1 MTRTASEQ
9 SIPNLHSSSDTNGSD
24 AKRWD
29 FWIDRG
35 GTFTDIVAK
44 TPQGQFLTRKLLS
57 ENPTAYED
65 AALQGIRDFLN
76 VEATAPI
83 PNQLISSVKMGT
95 TVATNA
101 LLERKGEPTVLIIT
115 AGLRDVLEIGY
126 QVRPKTFALNIEKPE
141 VLYQDVIE
149 VSERF
154 DDEGNEL
161 VALCEETVRQE
172 LQQRYEA
179 GFRSVAI
186 VLMHAYKF
194 PEHELRIAAIAKEI
208 GFSQISTSHDVSP
221 MVRIV
226 PRGDTTVVDA
236 YLSPILRRYVQR
248 VGAAIGA
255 ETGGGTSSKTSTG
268 TDENTAMV
276 EAKSVSSDSK
286 RLQFMRS
293 SGGLTAASKFQ
304 GRDAILSGPAGGI
317 IGAVR
322 TSELAGFNKIIG
334 FDMGGTSTDVSHY
347 AGDFE
352 RAFETQVAGV
362 RMSVPMMSVHTV
374 AAGGGS
380 ILHVD
385 EQRFRVGPE
394 SAGAFPG
401 PMSYRNGGPLT
412 VTDANVCLGKV
423 DPRFFPKLFGP
434 QHNQAIDDEA
444 VKAAFAEIAQQQSTQ
459 SSPEHVAEGFLTIA
473 IEHMAQAIKKI
484 SIERGYDVQ
493 QYALTCFGG
502 AGGQHACLVADR
514 LGMQTIFIHPFAS
527 ILSAYG
533 MGLAD
538 IRSQRTETFQ
548 KVMDPSGLEALN
560 AAFARLKAHTS
571 KELKDQGIEDAEQ
584 SHSATVFLRY
594 QGTDT
599 TLPISQA
606 TIDQM
611 QQDFEA
617 QHAAQYGFIS
627 PDKAIIVESISM
639 ESAGG
644 GQYIDEPV
652 YPLAESAVPDAQYTT
667 QVFSGGAWHN
677 TPIYSLAELLPGHQ
691 VQGPAIIIEDNGTV
705 IVEPN
710 WLASMTEHKHL
721 VLKKRAVDALEN
733 SDTQNTP
740 AVSHEKSDPVLVEI
754 FNNQFM
760 SIAEQMGIVLRN
772 TSSSVNIK
780 ERLDFSCAVFDVQG
794 QLIANAPHIPV
805 HLGSMDATVKVLIQS
820 GLSIEVGDVFIH
832 NDPFNGGSHLPD
844 VTVITPIFDQ
854 QKENVMFF
862 VASRAHHADIGG
874 IAPGSMS
881 PKAKTIIEEG
891 VVIPCMKLVSKG
903 RFLHDELQALM
914 QGATYPVRNFNQ
926 NVADL
931 QAQIG
936 ANRRGYQELL
946 KLVDEHTLGV
956 VNTYTQHIMDNA
968 EESVRRTID
977 TLQGGEY
984 RYEMDGGLH
993 ICVKVAVDHANRSAS
1008 IDFTGTSPQQPNNF
1022 NAPGAI
1028 TQAVVLYVFR
1038 CLVDSDIPLNAGCM
1052 RPLSI
1057 LVPEGSMLNPVYPA
1071 AVVAGNVEVSQ
1082 AATNALFGALGTLGM
1097 SQGTMNNLTFGN
1109 AKYQYYETI
1118 CSGAPAVPGFDGAA
1132 AVHTHMTNSRLTDPE
1147 ILESRYPVLLDKFIV
1162 RRGSGGKGQWD
1173 AGDGIERR
1181 IRFLAQMQC
1190 AILSGHREV
1199 PLAGVNGGDSGELGH
1214 NWIERNG
1221 QKWLDLTGNGETQ
1234 VQVNDVVVIQT
1245 PTGGGFGSVF
1255 DKTTD
1260 KATDKKT
1267 VDKKRVDKKRA
1278 DKKTQGKKTDTTG
1291 QGE

>member
-1 MTRTASEQ
+1 MLMTSMTNEQ
-9 SIPNLHSSSDTNGSD
+9 INPAIPATQ
-24 AKRWD
+24 RWD

-44 TPQGQFLTRKLLS
+44 DGQNNLFTKKLLS
-57 ENPTAYED
+57 ENPSAYED
-65 AALQGIRDFLN
+65 AALQGIREFLN
-76 VEATAPI
+76 VKSNGAI
-83 PNQLISSVKMGT
+83 PTELIGSVKMGT

-101 LLERKGEPTVLIIT
+101 LLERKGEPTVLVIT
-115 AGLRDVLEIGY
+115 QGLRDVLEIGY

-141 VLYQDVIE
+141 VLYSDVIE
-149 VSERF
+149 VVERF
-154 DDEGNEL
+154 DDQGNEL
-161 VALCEETVRQE
+161 IPLDEEAVRRD
-172 LQQRYEA
+172 LQQRYVA
-179 GFRSVAI
+179 GFRAVAI
-186 VLMHAYKF
+186 VLMHAYKY
-194 PEHELRIAAIAKEI
+194 PQHEQRIAAIADQI
-208 GFSQISTSHDVSP
+208 GFTQISSSYDVSP

-236 YLSPILRRYVQR
+236 YLSPILRQYVER

-255 ETGGGTSSKTSTG
+255 
-268 TDENTAMV
+268 
-276 EAKSVSSDSK
+276 SVNNSDDNR

-347 AGDFE
+347 AGEYE

-380 ILHVD
+380 VLHDD

-394 SAGAFPG
+394 SAGAYPG
-401 PMSYRNGGPLT
+401 PLCYRNGGPLT

-434 QHNQAIDDEA
+434 QHNQAIDGEA
-444 VKAAFAEIAQQQSTQ
+444 VQAAFTDIAKKQGTQ
-459 SSPEHVAEGFLTIA
+459 TSGEQVAEGFLTIA
-473 IEHMAQAIKKI
+473 IEHMANAIKKI

-493 QYALTCFGG
+493 SYALTCFGG
-502 AGGQHACLVADR
+502 AGGQHACLVAER

-538 IRSQRTETFQ
+538 IRSQRTETFNQ
-548 KVMDPSGLEALN
+548 VLN
-560 AAFARLKAHTS
+560 VTVVDTLRQAFARLKSSTGA
-571 KELKDQGIEDAEQ
+571 ELLEQ
-584 SHSATVFLRY
+584 DIAGAAQNHSATVFLRY

-599 TLPISQA
+599 TLPIHHGDVA
-606 TIDQM
+606 QM
-611 QQDFEA
+611 RTQFEA
-617 QHAAQYGFIS
+617 VHLAQYGFIAQ
-627 PDKAIIVESISM
+627 DKDIIIESISM

-644 GQYIDEPV
+644 GQSIDEPAFALTQE
-652 YPLAESAVPDAQYTT
+652 PLPPASSSTKI
-667 QVFSGGAWHN
+667 FSGGQWHKC
-677 TPIYSLAELLPGHQ
+677 PVYRLDKLLPGHE
-691 VQGPAIIIEDNGTV
+691 VAGPVIIIEDNGTV

-710 WLASMTEHKHL
+710 WTASMTAHKHL
-721 VLKKRAVDALEN
+721 VLNKQQILSA
-733 SDTQNTP
+733 TQPQTQGDKDDVRGPTNQP
-740 AVSHEKSDPVLVEI
+740 SDPVMVEV

-780 ERLDFSCAVFDVQG
+780 ERLDFSCAVFDISG

-805 HLGSMDATVKVLIQS
+805 HLGSMDATVKVLIGS
-820 GLSIEVGDVFIH
+820 GLSIDAGDVFIH

-854 QKENVMFF
+854 QQEQVIFY

-881 PKAKTIIEEG
+881 PKAKTILEEG
-891 VVIPCMKLVSKG
+891 VIIPCMKLVAKG
-903 RFLHDELQALM
+903 LFLHAQLETLM
-914 QGATYPVRNFNQ
+914 LGGVYPVRNFAQ
-926 NVADL
+926 NIADL

-936 ANRRGYQELL
+936 ANRRGNQELL
-946 KLVDEHTLGV
+946 KLVDEYGLSL

-968 EESVRRTID
+968 EQSVRLTID
-977 TLQGGEY
+977 TLTGGQYEY
-984 RYEMDGGLH
+984 HMDGGLK
-993 ICVKVAVDHANRSAS
+993 ICVTVDVDHARRSAT
-1008 IDFTGTSPQQPNNF
+1008 IDFTGTSAQQPTNF
-1022 NAPGAI
+1022 NAPAAI

-1052 RPLSI
+1052 RPLTI
-1057 LVPEGSMLNPVYPA
+1057 IVPQSSMLNPAYPA

-1082 AATNALFGALGTLGM
+1082 AAANALFGALGSLGM

-1109 AKYQYYETI
+1109 ARYQYYETI
-1118 CSGAPAVPGFDGAA
+1118 CSGAPAGPGFHGAA

-1147 ILESRYPVLLDKFIV
+1147 ILESRYPVLLEKFVI
-1162 RRGSGGKGQWD
+1162 RRGSGGKGQWH

-1181 IRFLAQMQC
+1181 IRFLADMQC

-1199 PLAGVNGGDSGELGH
+1199 ALAGVNGGQAGEIGH
-1214 NWIERNG
+1214 NWIERAG
-1221 QKWLDLTGNGETQ
+1221 QVLLDLGGCGETQ
-1234 VQVNDVVVIQT
+1234 VQCGDTVVIQT
-1245 PTGGGFGSVF
+1245 PTGGGFGQAS
-1255 DKTTD
+1255 
-1260 KATDKKT
+1260 
-1267 VDKKRVDKKRA
+1267 
-1278 DKKTQGKKTDTTG
+1278 Q
-1291 QGE
+1291 

>member
-1 MTRTASEQ
+1 M
-9 SIPNLHSSSDTNGSD
+9 SSAANKTSKPIQKSNQAISNADSPC
-24 AKRWD
+24 WD
-29 FWIDRG
+29 FWVDRG

-44 TPQGQFLTRKLLS
+44 DPQNRLLTRKLLS

-65 AALQGIRDFLN
+65 AALQGIRDFLS
-76 VEATAPI
+76 VEANAPI
-83 PNQLISSVKMGT
+83 PTQLIGSVKMGT

-101 LLERKGEPTVLIIT
+101 LLERKGEPTVLAIT
-115 AGLRDVLEIGY
+115 QGLRDVLEIGY

-141 VLYQDVIE
+141 VLYKDVIE
-149 VSERF
+149 ISERV
-154 DDEGNEL
+154 DNDGNVLVPLDEQAVGVN
-161 VALCEETVRQE
+161 
-172 LQQRYEA
+172 LQQQYNA
-179 GFRSVAI
+179 GYRSVAI
-186 VLMHAYKF
+186 VLMHAYKY
-194 PEHELRIAAIAKEI
+194 PEHELRVAQIAKEI

-255 ETGGGTSSKTSTG
+255 N
-268 TDENTAMV
+268 TDEQPK
-276 EAKSVSSDSK
+276 EGQQSSNR

-317 IGAVR
+317 IGAVC

-347 AGDFE
+347 AGDYE

-380 ILHVD
+380 VLHFD
-385 EQRFRVGPE
+385 QQRFRVGPE

-434 QHNQAIDDEA
+434 EHNQSIDDKV
-444 VKAAFAEIAQQQSTQ
+444 VKTAFNTIAQKQGMDASGEQ
-459 SSPEHVAEGFLTIA
+459 VAEGFLTIA

-548 KVMDPSGLEALN
+548 HVMAASSLAELQR
-560 AAFARLKAHTS
+560 AFARLQAHTAN
-571 KELKDQGIEDAEQ
+571 ELSEQGITSDAQ
-584 SHSATVFLRY
+584 SDSAKVFLRY
-594 QGTDT
+594 HGTDT
-599 TLPISQA
+599 TLPIGLGSIA
-606 TIDQM
+606 QM
-611 QQDFEA
+611 KTEFEA
-617 QHAAQYGFIS
+617 VHLAQYGFIS
-627 PDKAIIVESISM
+627 PEKDIVIESISM

-644 GQYIDEPV
+644 GQHIEEPV
-652 YPLAESAVPDAQYTT
+652 YPLTDNALPDAQENT
-667 QVFSGGAWHN
+667 QIFSGGQWHH
-677 TPIYSLAELLPGHQ
+677 TPIYSLNQLLPGHS

-705 IVEPN
+705 IVEPH
-710 WLASMTEHKHL
+710 WSAMMTTHKHL
-721 VLKKRAVDALEN
+721 VLQKEQI
-733 SDTQNTP
+733 SDTSKEQDSEQ
-740 AVSHEKSDPVLVEI
+740 VSHDKNQQSTVEQAKSDPVMVEI

-780 ERLDFSCAVFDVQG
+780 ERLDFSCAVFDLSG
-794 QLIANAPHIPV
+794 RLIANAPHIPV
-805 HLGSMDATVKVLIQS
+805 HLGSMDATVKVLIKS
-820 GLSIEVGDVFIH
+820 GLSIEAGDVFIH

-844 VTVITPIFDQ
+844 VTVITPIFDKQ
-854 QKENVMFF
+854 NEQVIFY

-881 PKAKTIIEEG
+881 PNAKTIIEEG
-891 VVIPCMKLVSKG
+891 VIIPCMKLVSKG
-903 RFLHDELQALM
+903 QFLHNELERLLL
-914 QGATYPVRNFNQ
+914 GAKYPVRNFSQ

-931 QAQIG
+931 HAQIG

-946 KLVDEHTLGV
+946 KLVDEHTLPV

-968 EESVRRTID
+968 EQSVRRTID
-977 TLQGGEY
+977 SLQGGQY
-984 RYEMDGGLH
+984 TYEMDGGLR
-993 ICVKVAVDHANRSAS
+993 ICVKVDVDRVTRSAR
-1008 IDFTGTSPQQPNNF
+1008 IDFTGTSAQQPSNF

-1052 RPLSI
+1052 RPLTI
-1057 LVPEGSMLNPVYPA
+1057 IVPQGSMLNPVYPA

-1109 AKYQYYETI
+1109 DEYQYYETI
-1118 CSGAPAVPGFDGAA
+1118 CSGAPAGPGFNGAA

-1147 ILESRYPVLLDKFIV
+1147 ILESRYPVLLEKFIV
-1162 RRGSGGKGQWD
+1162 RRGSGGKGHWH

-1181 IRFLAQMQC
+1181 IRFLANMQC

-1199 PLAGVNGGDSGELGH
+1199 PLAGVKGGQAGELGH
-1214 NWIERNG
+1214 NWIERGG
-1221 QKWLDLTGNGETQ
+1221 QKWFDLGGSGEAA
-1234 VQVNDVVVIQT
+1234 VQCGDVVVIQT
-1245 PTGGGFGSVF
+1245 PTGGGFGAV
-1255 DKTTD
+1255 
-1260 KATDKKT
+1260 
-1267 VDKKRVDKKRA
+1267 
-1278 DKKTQGKKTDTTG
+1278 
-1291 QGE
+1291 GEDE

>member
-1 MTRTASEQ
+1 MSSTA
-9 SIPNLHSSSDTNGSD
+9 NKSSKPIQNPSQAISNADSPC
-24 AKRWD
+24 WD
-29 FWIDRG
+29 FWVDRG

-44 TPQGQFLTRKLLS
+44 DPQNRLLTKKLLS

-65 AALQGIRDFLN
+65 AALQGIRDFLGIDGD
-76 VEATAPI
+76 API
-83 PNQLISSVKMGT
+83 PTHLIGSVKMGT

-101 LLERKGEPTVLIIT
+101 LLERKGEPTVLAIT
-115 AGLRDVLEIGY
+115 QGLRDVLEIGY

-141 VLYQDVIE
+141 LLYQDVIE
-149 VSERF
+149 VTERF
-154 DDEGNEL
+154 DNDGNVLVPLDEQ
-161 VALCEETVRQE
+161 AVRRN
-172 LQQRYEA
+172 LQQQYVA
-179 GFRSVAI
+179 GYRSVAI
-186 VLMHAYKF
+186 VLMHAYKY
-194 PEHELRIAAIAKEI
+194 PEHELRVAHIAKEI

-255 ETGGGTSSKTSTG
+255 NTDDQPQQEGQQSS
-268 TDENTAMV
+268 N
-276 EAKSVSSDSK
+276 K

-347 AGDFE
+347 AGDYE

-380 ILHVD
+380 VLHFD

-434 QHNQAIDDEA
+434 EHKQAIDDKV
-444 VKAAFAEIAQQQSTQ
+444 VKSAFNAIAQKQGMDASGEQ
-459 SSPEHVAEGFLTIA
+459 VAEGFLTIA

-493 QYALTCFGG
+493 KYALTCFGG

-538 IRSQRTETFQ
+538 VRSQRTETFQ
-548 KVMDPSGLEALN
+548 HVMDASSLADLHQ
-560 AAFARLKAHTS
+560 AFSRLKAHTGN
-571 KELKDQGIEDAEQ
+571 ELTEQGITSDAQ
-584 SHSATVFLRY
+584 THSATVFLRY

-599 TLPISQA
+599 TLPIVQGSI
-606 TIDQM
+606 TQM
-611 QQDFEA
+611 QAEFESV
-617 QHAAQYGFIS
+617 HLAQYGFIS
-627 PDKAIIVESISM
+627 PDKDIIIESISM

-644 GQYIDEPV
+644 GQHIDEPV
-652 YPLAESAVPDAQYTT
+652 YPLIDSGLPQAQEKTQIFSAGQ
-667 QVFSGGAWHN
+667 WHN
-677 TPIYSLAELLPGHQ
+677 TPIYQLNQLLPGHK

-710 WLASMTEHKHL
+710 WTANMTAHKHL
-721 VLKKRAVDALEN
+721 VLHKAQTASAAKTSNNDISATDKKQ
-733 SDTQNTP
+733 QNKP
-740 AVSHEKSDPVLVEI
+740 EQEQSDPVLVEI

-780 ERLDFSCAVFDVQG
+780 ERLDFSCAVFDLSG
-794 QLIANAPHIPV
+794 RLIANAPHIPV
-805 HLGSMDATVKVLIQS
+805 HLGSMDATVKVLIKS
-820 GLSIEVGDVFIH
+820 GLSIEAGDVFIH

-854 QKENVMFF
+854 HNEQVIFY

-891 VVIPCMKLVSKG
+891 VIIPCMKLVSKG
-903 RFLHDELQALM
+903 QFLQDELETLM
-914 QGATYPVRNFNQ
+914 LGAKYPVRNFAQ

-931 QAQIG
+931 HAQIG

-946 KLVDEHTLGV
+946 KLINEYTLPV

-977 TLQGGEY
+977 SLEGGQY
-984 RYEMDGGLH
+984 SYEMDGGLR
-993 ICVKVAVDHANRSAS
+993 ICVKVDVDRTTRSAS
-1008 IDFTGTSPQQPNNF
+1008 IDFTGTSAQQPSNF
-1022 NAPGAI
+1022 NAPAAI

-1052 RPLSI
+1052 RPLTI
-1057 LVPEGSMLNPVYPA
+1057 TVPQGSMLNPVYPA

-1109 AKYQYYETI
+1109 DEYQYYETI
-1118 CSGAPAVPGFDGAA
+1118 CSGAPAGPGFHGAA

-1147 ILESRYPVLLDKFIV
+1147 ILESRYPVLLDKFVV
-1162 RRGSGGKGQWD
+1162 RRDSGGKGQWH

-1181 IRFLAQMQC
+1181 IRFLANMQC

-1199 PLAGVNGGDSGELGH
+1199 PLAGVKGGQAGELGH
-1214 NWIERNG
+1214 NWIERDG
-1221 QKWLDLTGNGETQ
+1221 QKWCDLGGSNESE
-1234 VQVNDVVVIQT
+1234 VQSGDVVVIQT
-1245 PTGGGFGSVF
+1245 PTGGGFGRISE
-1255 DKTTD
+1255 D
-1260 KATDKKT
+1260 
-1267 VDKKRVDKKRA
+1267 
-1278 DKKTQGKKTDTTG
+1278 Q
-1291 QGE
+1291 

>member
-1 MTRTASEQ
+1 MTPMTNEQ
-9 SIPNLHSSSDTNGSD
+9 TNP
-24 AKRWD
+24 AQPATQRWD

-44 TPQGQFLTRKLLS
+44 DGQNNLFTKKLLS
-57 ENPTAYED
+57 ENPTAYDD
-65 AALQGIRDFLN
+65 AALQGIREFLN
-76 VEATAPI
+76 VENNGAI
-83 PNQLISSVKMGT
+83 PTELIGSVKMGT

-101 LLERKGEPTVLIIT
+101 LLERKGESTVLVIT
-115 AGLRDVLEIGY
+115 QGLRDVLEIGY

-141 VLYQDVIE
+141 VLYSDVIE
-149 VSERF
+149 VAERF
-154 DDEGNEL
+154 DDHGNEL
-161 VALCEETVRQE
+161 IPLDEQAVRSD
-172 LQQRYEA
+172 LQQRYVA
-179 GFRSVAI
+179 GFRAVAI

-194 PEHELRIAAIAKEI
+194 AQHEQRIAVIAAQI
-208 GFSQISTSHDVSP
+208 GFTQISTSHDVSP

-236 YLSPILRRYVQR
+236 YLSPILRQYVER

-255 ETGGGTSSKTSTG
+255 
-268 TDENTAMV
+268 
-276 EAKSVSSDSK
+276 SVNNSEDNR

-347 AGDFE
+347 AGEYE

-362 RMSVPMMSVHTV
+362 RMSVPMMNVHTV

-380 ILHVD
+380 VLHVD
-385 EQRFRVGPE
+385 EQRFRVGPQ
-394 SAGAFPG
+394 SAGAYPG
-401 PMSYRNGGPLT
+401 PLCYRNGGPLT

-434 QHNQAIDDEA
+434 QHNQAIDEKA
-444 VKAAFAEIAQQQSTQ
+444 VKSAFDDIAQKQGAGTSGEQ
-459 SSPEHVAEGFLTIA
+459 VAEGFLTIA

-493 QYALTCFGG
+493 TYALTCFGG
-502 AGGQHACLVADR
+502 AGGQHACLVAQR
-514 LGMQTIFIHPFAS
+514 LGMEKIFIHPFAS

-548 KVMDPSGLEALN
+548 HVMNSAVVDALRQ
-560 AAFARLKAHTS
+560 AFARLKSSTGA
-571 KELKDQGIEDAEQ
+571 ELLEQDIAGAAQ

-599 TLPISQA
+599 ALPVKHDDVA
-606 TIDQM
+606 QM
-611 QQDFEA
+611 RAQFEA
-617 QHAAQYGFIS
+617 VHLAQYGFMS
-627 PDKAIIVESISM
+627 ADKEIIIESISM
-639 ESAGG
+639 ESSGG
-644 GQYIDEPV
+644 GQRIDEPEFALTQE
-652 YPLAESAVPDAQYTT
+652 PLPSAHSSTEI
-667 QVFSGGAWHN
+667 FSGDRWH
-677 TPIYSLAELLPGHQ
+677 TCPVYHLEELLPGHEIA
-691 VQGPAIIIEDNGTV
+691 GPVIIIEDNGTV
-705 IVEPN
+705 VVEPN
-710 WLASMTEHKHL
+710 WIASITRHKHL
-721 VLKKRAVDALEN
+721 VLNRNQV
-733 SDTQNTP
+733 
-740 AVSHEKSDPVLVEI
+740 AVSTPEFTGKRDPVMVEV

-780 ERLDFSCAVFDVQG
+780 ERLDFSCAVFDVSG
-794 QLIANAPHIPV
+794 RLIANAPHIPV
-805 HLGSMDATVKVLIQS
+805 HLGSMDATVKVLIAS
-820 GLSIEVGDVFIH
+820 GLPIDGGDVFIH

-844 VTVITPIFDQ
+844 VTVITPIFDKQ
-854 QKENVMFF
+854 QEQVIFY

-881 PKAKTIIEEG
+881 PKAKTILEEG
-891 VVIPCMKLVSKG
+891 VIIPCMKLVSKG
-903 RFLHDELQALM
+903 RFLHDELETLM
-914 QGATYPVRNFNQ
+914 LGGAYPVRNLAQ
-926 NVADL
+926 NIADL

-936 ANRRGYQELL
+936 ANHRGYQELL
-946 KLVDEHTLGV
+946 KLVEEYGLSV

-977 TLQGGEY
+977 TLAGGEY
-984 RYEMDGGLH
+984 VYHMDGGLR
-993 ICVKVAVDHANRSAS
+993 ICVNVNVDHARRSAT
-1008 IDFTGTSPQQPNNF
+1008 IDFSGTSAQQPTNF
-1022 NAPGAI
+1022 NAPAAI

-1052 RPLSI
+1052 RPLTI
-1057 LVPEGSMLNPVYPA
+1057 IVPQGSMLNPEYPA

-1082 AATNALFGALGTLGM
+1082 AAANALFGALGSLGM

-1109 AKYQYYETI
+1109 AQYQYYETL
-1118 CSGAPAVPGFDGAA
+1118 CSGAPAGPGFHGAA

-1147 ILESRYPVLLDKFIV
+1147 ILESRYPVLLEKFVI
-1162 RRGSGGKGQWD
+1162 RRGSGGKGQWH

-1181 IRFLAQMQC
+1181 IRFLAGMQC

-1199 PLAGVNGGDSGELGH
+1199 PLAGVKGGQAGEIGH
-1214 NWIERNG
+1214 NWIERAG
-1221 QKWLDLTGNGETQ
+1221 QVLLDLGGCGETE
-1234 VQVNDVVVIQT
+1234 VQCGDTVVIQT
-1245 PTGGGFGSVF
+1245 PTGGGFGQ
-1255 DKTTD
+1255 
-1260 KATDKKT
+1260 AE
-1267 VDKKRVDKKRA
+1267 
-1278 DKKTQGKKTDTTG
+1278 Q
-1291 QGE
+1291 

>member
-9 SIPNLHSSSDTNGSD
+9 TTPNLQSSSDTNRSD

-44 TPQGQFLTRKLLS
+44 TPGGEFLTRKLLS

-83 PNQLISSVKMGT
+83 PSHLIGSVKMGT

-101 LLERKGEPTVLIIT
+101 LLERKGEPTVLVIT
-115 AGLRDVLEIGY
+115 QGLRDVLEIGY

-154 DDEGNEL
+154 DDQGNEL
-161 VALCEETVRQE
+161 VVLNEVAVRQD
-172 LQQRYEA
+172 LQQRYVA

-194 PEHELRIAAIAKEI
+194 PEHELRIAQIAKEI

-248 VGAAIGA
+248 VGVAIGA
-255 ETGGGTSSKTSTG
+255 DTGADIGSETSEYTSAGSETSTG
-268 TDENTAMV
+268 TDESTAIV
-276 EAKSVSSDSK
+276 DAKSASRDSK

-434 QHNQAIDDEA
+434 QHNQAIDDAA
-444 VKAAFAEIAQQQSTQ
+444 VKAAFAKIAEQQSTQ
-459 SSPEHVAEGFLTIA
+459 SSPEQVAEGFLTIA

-548 KVMDPSGLEALN
+548 QVMDASGLEALN
-560 AAFARLKAHTS
+560 DAFARLKVHTS
-571 KELKDQGIEDAEQ
+571 TELTEQGITAAEQ
-584 SHSATVFLRY
+584 THSATVFLRY

-599 TLPISQA
+599 TLPVSQGA
-606 TIDQM
+606 IDKM
-611 QQDFEA
+611 QADFEA
-617 QHAAQYGFIS
+617 QHTAQYGFIS
-627 PDKAIIVESISM
+627 PDKDIIVESISM

-644 GQYIDEPV
+644 GQNIDEPV
-652 YPLAESAVPDAQYTT
+652 YPLAESALPGVKHTT
-667 QVFSGGAWHN
+667 QIFSGGAWHS
-677 TPIYSLAELLPGHQ
+677 TPIYRLEQLLPGHQ

-705 IVEPN
+705 IVEPHWAAN
-710 WLASMTEHKHL
+710 MTKHKHL
-721 VLKKRAVDALEN
+721 VLKKNAAAQQKSEAHN
-733 SDTQNTP
+733 KK
-740 AVSHEKSDPVLVEI
+740 AISHHKSDPVLVEI

-780 ERLDFSCAVFDVQG
+780 ERLDFSCAVFDVHG

-820 GLSIEVGDVFIH
+820 GLSIDVGDVFIH

-844 VTVITPIFDQ
+844 VTVITPIFDKQ
-854 QKENVMFF
+854 NDKVIFF

-914 QGATYPVRNFNQ
+914 QGATYPVRNFDQ

-946 KLVDEHTLGV
+946 KLVDEYTLPV
-956 VNTYTQHIMDNA
+956 VSTYTQHIMDNA

-1008 IDFTGTSPQQPNNF
+1008 IDFTGTSAQQPNNF

-1057 LVPEGSMLNPVYPA
+1057 IVPEGSMLNPVYPA

-1109 AKYQYYETI
+1109 AQYQYYETI
-1118 CSGAPAVPGFDGAA
+1118 CSGAPAGPGFDGAA

-1181 IRFLAQMQC
+1181 IRFLADMQC

-1199 PLAGVNGGDSGELGH
+1199 PLAGVNGGGSGELGH
-1214 NWIERNG
+1214 NWIERKG
-1221 QKWLDLTGNGETQ
+1221 QTWLDLTGNGETQ

-1245 PTGGGFGSVF
+1245 PTGGGFGSVI
-1255 DKTTD
+1255 DKG
-1260 KATDKKT
+1260 TDKKT
-1267 VDKKRVDKKRA
+1267 ADQKTADKKRA
-1278 DKKTQGKKTDTTG
+1278 DKKTDTAER
-1291 QGE
+1291 GE

>member
-1 MTRTASEQ
+1 MTRTASEHSTPEPQ
-9 SIPNLHSSSDTNGSD
+9 SSSDTANTD
-24 AKRWD
+24 AQRWD
-29 FWIDRG
+29 FWVDRG

-44 TPQGQFLTRKLLS
+44 TPQGQLLTRKLLS

-65 AALQGIRDFLN
+65 AALQGIRDFLE
-76 VEATAPI
+76 VDGQAPI
-83 PNQLISSVKMGT
+83 PTDLIGSVKMGT

-101 LLERKGEPTVLIIT
+101 LLERKGEATVLVIT
-115 AGLRDVLEIGY
+115 EGLRDVLEIGY

-149 VSERF
+149 VPERM
-154 DDEGNEL
+154 DDQGNTL
-161 VALCEETVRQE
+161 KALNEDAVRQS
-172 LQQRYEA
+172 LQQRYVA
-179 GFRSVAI
+179 GYRSVAI
-186 VLMHAYKF
+186 VLMHAYKY
-194 PEHELRIAAIAKEI
+194 PQHELRIAQIAKEI

-248 VGAAIGA
+248 VGKAIGA
-255 ETGGGTSSKTSTG
+255 ETRAEQAGST
-268 TDENTAMV
+268 
-276 EAKSVSSDSK
+276 DSK

-347 AGDFE
+347 AGEFE

-380 ILHVD
+380 VLHVD

-444 VKAAFAEIAQQQSTQ
+444 VKAAFAKIAQQQGTANSGEQ
-459 SSPEHVAEGFLTIA
+459 IAEGFLTIA

-514 LGMQTIFIHPFAS
+514 LGMHTIFIHPFAS

-548 KVMDPSGLEALN
+548 QVMDASGLEALN
-560 AAFARLKAHTS
+560 EAFARLKTHTS
-571 KELKDQGIEDAEQ
+571 EELLEQGIDESVQ
-584 SHSATVFLRY
+584 THSATVFLRY

-599 TLPISQA
+599 TLPVSHGA
-606 TIDQM
+606 MDKM

-617 QHAAQYGFIS
+617 QHTAQYGFIS
-627 PDKAIIVESISM
+627 PDKEIIVESISM

-644 GQYIDEPV
+644 GQDINEPL
-652 YPLAESAVPDAQYTT
+652 YPLTNDVLPAAQNSTQIFSA
-667 QVFSGGAWHN
+667 GAWHN
-677 TPIYSLAELLPGHQ
+677 TPIYQLDQLLPGHN
-691 VQGPAIIIEDNGTV
+691 VPGPAIIIEDNGTV

-710 WLASMTEHKHL
+710 WTASMTAHKHL
-721 VLKKRAVDALEN
+721 VLKKNVTGALEN
-733 SDTQNTP
+733 DNNQDQSSVAASAASEQ
-740 AVSHEKSDPVLVEI
+740 SDPVLVEI

-820 GLSIEVGDVFIH
+820 GLSVEPGDVFIH

-844 VTVITPIFDQ
+844 VTVITPIFDKQ
-854 QKENVMFF
+854 DDKVIFY

-881 PKAKTIIEEG
+881 PKAKTIVEEG

-903 RFLHDELQALM
+903 RFLHDELKALM
-914 QGATYPVRNFNQ
+914 LGATHPVRNFAQ

-946 KLVDEHTLGV
+946 KLVDEYSLPV
-956 VNTYTQHIMDNA
+956 VNAYTQHIMDNA
-968 EESVRRTID
+968 EESVRRTIE
-977 TLQGGEY
+977 TIEGGEY
-984 RYEMDGGLH
+984 RYQMDGGLQ
-993 ICVKVAVDHANRSAS
+993 ICVTVEVDQQELSAR
-1008 IDFTGTSPQQPNNF
+1008 IDFTGTSAQQLNNF
-1022 NAPGAI
+1022 NAPAAI

-1057 LVPEGSMLNPVYPA
+1057 TVPQGSMLNPVYPA

-1082 AATNALFGALGTLGM
+1082 AATNALFGALGSLGM

-1109 AKYQYYETI
+1109 AEYQYYETI
-1118 CSGAPAVPGFDGAA
+1118 CSGAPAGPGFDGAA

-1147 ILESRYPVLLDKFIV
+1147 ILESRYPVLLDKFVV
-1162 RRGSGGKGQWD
+1162 RRDSGGKGQWD

-1181 IRFLAQMQC
+1181 IRFLADMQC

-1199 PLAGVNGGDSGELGH
+1199 PLAGVNGGESGELGH
-1214 NWIERNG
+1214 NWIERDA
-1221 QKWLDLTGNGETQ
+1221 QPWFDLSGNGETQ
-1234 VQVNDVVVIQT
+1234 VQANDVVVIQT
-1245 PTGGGFGSVF
+1245 PTGGGFG
-1255 DKTTD
+1255 
-1260 KATDKKT
+1260 AL
-1267 VDKKRVDKKRA
+1267 A
-1278 DKKTQGKKTDTTG
+1278 DKKSASPE

>member
-1 MTRTASEQ
+1 MSSAADKPNKPNSKSSQAS
-9 SIPNLHSSSDTNGSD
+9 SNADNSC
-24 AKRWD
+24 WD
-29 FWIDRG
+29 FWVDRG

-44 TPQGQFLTRKLLS
+44 DPQNRLLTRKLLS

-65 AALQGIRDFLN
+65 AAIQGIRDFLN
-76 VEATAPI
+76 IEANAPI
-83 PNQLISSVKMGT
+83 PTHLIGSVKMGT

-101 LLERKGEPTVLIIT
+101 LLERKGEPTVLAIT
-115 AGLRDVLEIGY
+115 HGLRDVLEIGY

-149 VSERF
+149 ISERV
-154 DDEGNEL
+154 DNDGNVL
-161 VALCEETVRQE
+161 VPLNEQTVGVN
-172 LQQRYEA
+172 LQQQYDA
-179 GFRSVAI
+179 GYRSVAI
-186 VLMHAYKF
+186 VLMHAYKY
-194 PEHELRIAAIAKEI
+194 PEHELRIAQIAKEI

-236 YLSPILRRYVQR
+236 YLSPILRRYVQQ

-255 ETGGGTSSKTSTG
+255 N
-268 TDENTAMV
+268 TDEQ
-276 EAKSVSSDSK
+276 SK
-286 RLQFMRS
+286 EEQQNSNRRLQFMRS

-347 AGDFE
+347 AGDYE

-380 ILHVD
+380 VLHFD
-385 EQRFRVGPE
+385 QQRFRVGPE

-434 QHNQAIDDEA
+434 EHNQSIDDKV
-444 VKAAFAEIAQQQSTQ
+444 VKTAFNTIAQKQGMDVSGEQ
-459 SSPEHVAEGFLTIA
+459 VAEGFLTIA

-548 KVMDPSGLEALN
+548 HVMAASSMVELQH
-560 AAFARLKAHTS
+560 AFARLQTHTAN
-571 KELKDQGIEDAEQ
+571 ELLEQGITSDAQ
-584 SHSATVFLRY
+584 SHSAKVFLRY

-599 TLPISQA
+599 TLPIEQGPIA
-606 TIDQM
+606 QM
-611 QQDFEA
+611 KAEFEA
-617 QHAAQYGFIS
+617 VHLAQYGFIS
-627 PDKAIIVESISM
+627 SQKDIVIESISM

-644 GQYIDEPV
+644 GQHIDEPV
-652 YPLAESAVPDAQYTT
+652 YPLTDSAKPDAKEST
-667 QVFSGGAWHN
+667 QIFSAGQWHH
-677 TPIYSLAELLPGHQ
+677 TPIYSLNELLPGHS

-705 IVEPN
+705 IVEPH
-710 WLASMTEHKHL
+710 WSAAMTVHKHL
-721 VLKKRAVDALEN
+721 VLKKEQA
-733 SDTQNTP
+733 SDSSKTQDTVQ
-740 AVSHEKSDPVLVEI
+740 ASHDKSQQRTGSQVQSDPVMVEI

-780 ERLDFSCAVFDVQG
+780 ERLDFSCAVFDLSG
-794 QLIANAPHIPV
+794 RLIANAPHIPV
-805 HLGSMDATVKVLIQS
+805 HLGSMDATVKVLIKS

-844 VTVITPIFDQ
+844 VTVITPIFDKQ
-854 QKENVMFF
+854 NEQVIFY

-881 PKAKTIIEEG
+881 PNAKTIIEEG
-891 VVIPCMKLVSKG
+891 VIIPCMKLVSKG
-903 RFLHDELQALM
+903 QFLHAELETLLL
-914 QGATYPVRNFNQ
+914 GAKYPVRNFSQ

-931 QAQIG
+931 HAQIG

-946 KLVDEHTLGV
+946 KLVDEHSLPV
-956 VNTYTQHIMDNA
+956 VNNYIQHIMDNA
-968 EESVRRTID
+968 EQSVRRTID
-977 TLQGGEY
+977 SLQGGQY
-984 RYEMDGGLH
+984 TYKMDGGLQ
-993 ICVKVAVDHANRSAS
+993 ICVKVDVDRVNRSAC
-1008 IDFTGTSPQQPNNF
+1008 IDFTGTSAQQPNNF
-1022 NAPGAI
+1022 NAPEAI

-1052 RPLSI
+1052 RPLTI
-1057 LVPEGSMLNPVYPA
+1057 IVPQGSMLNPVYPA

-1109 AKYQYYETI
+1109 DEYQYYETI
-1118 CSGAPAVPGFDGAA
+1118 CSGAPAGPGFNGAA

-1147 ILESRYPVLLDKFIV
+1147 ILESRYPVLLEKFII
-1162 RRGSGGKGQWD
+1162 RRGSGGKGQWH

-1181 IRFLAQMQC
+1181 IRFLADMQC

-1199 PLAGVNGGDSGELGH
+1199 PLAGVKGGQAGELGH
-1214 NWIERNG
+1214 NWIERQG
-1221 QKWLDLTGNGETQ
+1221 QKWFDLGGNGETA
-1234 VQVNDVVVIQT
+1234 VKCADVVVIQT
-1245 PTGGGFGSVF
+1245 PTGGGFG
-1255 DKTTD
+1255 
-1260 KATDKKT
+1260 A
-1267 VDKKRVDKKRA
+1267 VDE
-1278 DKKTQGKKTDTTG
+1278 
-1291 QGE
+1291 GE